1 MKNIFIE
8 MKRLM
13 LLIAGI
19 IFIVPA
25 CTNLDEE
32 LYSDLAA
39 ENFFTTEEENIAALG
54 QAYSSMTHWGSHT
67 NIWTT
72 NELSSDELVIPT
84 RGGDWYDGGIL
95 LQLHEHKFQP
105 DNGIFNNAWNNSYG
119 AINTVNRLI
128 YQFSSIEGADAYE
141 AELRAIRAFYYF
153 HLMDMFG
160 NVPLSV
166 DFTDTETKPNSSRS
180 EVFNFVKSEL
190 DAVIP
195 LLSEKKDAST
205 YGRINKW
212 AALTLR
218 MKLHLN
224 AEEWTGTASW
234 AGAKADA
241 DAVINSGLYSLE
253 AVYSDNFKE
262 QNEGSSENIFVVPY
276 DEVFA
281 GGFNWVAMTLHYA
294 SQNTFNLT
302 FQPWN
307 GYATVEEFYNS
318 YIDPAQNPGPQG
330 EVVKGKSAG
339 TGTLDSRLSNFLV
352 GDQGADDSAGGEAG
366 DDDGTGLYFT
376 PYINMIWPD
385 ACRQCGARI
394 NKYGHVQG
402 GRENMNHD
410 FVLLRYAD
418 VLLSK
423 AEAHLRTG
431 DASGALG
438 IVNQIRTRAG
448 VTPFSELTLDNLL
461 AERGREMYV
470 ENDRRRALIRFGKWN
485 DAWWA
490 KEASDAKYKLFPIP
504 KDQLNANP
512 KLTQNPGY

>member
-1 MKNIFIE
+1 MKNLFTE
-8 MKRLM
+8 MKKLM
-13 LLIAGI
+13 LLVAGM

-54 QAYSSMTHWGSHT
+54 QAYSSMTHWGNHF
-67 NIWTT
+67 NIWTA

-95 LQLHEHKFQP
+95 LQLHEHRFAT
-105 DNGIFNNAWNNSYG
+105 DNGIIGNAWNVSYG

-153 HLMDMFG
+153 HLLDMFG
-160 NVPLSV
+160 NVPLST
-166 DFTDTETKPNSSRS
+166 DFTDTETKPNSSRT

-195 LLSEKKDAST
+195 LLSEKRDAST
-205 YGRINKW
+205 YGRMNKW
-212 AALTLR
+212 AALALR

-224 AEEWTGTASW
+224 AEAWTGTASW
-234 AGAKADA
+234 AGVKADA
-241 DAVINSGLYSLE
+241 DAIINSGVFALE
-253 AVYSDNFKE
+253 ANYSDNFKE
-262 QNEGSSENIFVVPY
+262 SNEGSSENIFVVPY

-330 EVVKGKSAG
+330 EVVKGQGAG

-352 GDQGADDSAGGEAG
+352 GDQGTDDSAGGEAG

-423 AEAHLRTG
+423 AEAHLWTG
-431 DASGALG
+431 DAAGALG

-448 VTPFSELTLDNLL
+448 VTPFNDLDADKML

-490 KEASDAKYKLFPIP
+490 KEASDAMYKLFPIP